1 MIWQRHLHRRPEF
14 LEGVR
19 SMLPQVPGL
28 MAWGLMTG
36 VASVHTGLHFF
47 DATLMA
53 LLVYAG
59 SSQLSALPLMAA
71 GAPAWV
77 ILATAFCVNLRF
89 VVFSLHLREY
99 LMHLT
104 RWQRMSL
111 CYFTTDLSYVLFI
124 QRFPE
129 PAPDTERRQQEVA
142 FLAGNSFVAWV
153 GWIAAILLGVV
164 LAQWIPEAWGLGFA
178 GSLCLLG
185 ILCSLLSTKL
195 RFLAAVLGA
204 FLATWAYHLP
214 LKLNILLAIGGV
226 MLFCW
231 MAQSAVERW
240 QIGQKASDES
250 DASQAPQADSPK
262 ARS

>member
-1 MIWQRHLHRRPEF
+1 MIWQAELHRRPEF
-14 LEGVR
+14 MQGVR
-19 SMLPQVPGL
+19 SMLPQLPGL
-28 MAWGLMTG
+28 MAWAVMTG
-36 VASVHTGLHFF
+36 VASVHTGLNFL

-59 SSQLSALPLMAA
+59 SSQLAALPLMAA

-77 ILATAFCVNLRF
+77 ILATGFCVNLRF

-104 RWQRMSL
+104 RWQRISL

-129 PAPDTERRQQEVA
+129 PGQDPERRQQEVA
-142 FLAGNSFVAWV
+142 FLAGNGCAAWL
-153 GWIAAILLGVV
+153 GWIIAILLGVV

-185 ILCSLLSTKL
+185 ILCSLLSSRL
-195 RFLAAVLGA
+195 RMVAAALA
-204 FLATWAYHLP
+204 F
-214 LKLNILLAIGGV
+214 
-226 MLFCW
+226 
-231 MAQSAVERW
+231 
-240 QIGQKASDES
+240 ASLV
-250 DASQAPQADSPK
+250 APQPALCPDCRFGWGVV
-262 ARS
+262 ARHVAAPW